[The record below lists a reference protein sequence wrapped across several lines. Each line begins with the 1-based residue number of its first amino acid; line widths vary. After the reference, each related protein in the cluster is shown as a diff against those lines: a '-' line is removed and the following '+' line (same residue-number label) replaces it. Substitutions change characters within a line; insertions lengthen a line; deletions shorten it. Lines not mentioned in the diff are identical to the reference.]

1 MKIAALVMR
10 SSTSSAEAEVH
21 ASKASQ
27 GGKGRRSR
35 RVNKTRWCLTTCRRT
50 STTKRM
56 KNSER
61 RRWKLTNFET
71 NVVRSNHEASRFS
84 PRRFDEHRGFQFL
97 QFHDITIETAPK
109 TVTLK
114 SFHLHGSLLS
124 KVRSLESC
132 LQLRE
137 CKLHFTSFPSGSCQ
151 RWRATYE
158 IHFVV
163 FLVAVGCKYRE
174 FNLTCRQ
181 SNFWSSWEIVIKPA
195 TTDACAN
202 NGTWTNRKP
211 LTCNVCVNV
220 QTCVI

>member
-35 RVNKTRWCLTTCRRT
+35 RANKTRWCLTTCRRT

-84 PRRFDEHRGFQFL
+84 PRRFDEHPRLSIF
-97 QFHDITIETAPK
+97 TIPRYYDWNGTQDSYVEEFPSPRIS
-109 TVTLK
+109 TLK
-114 SFHLHGSLLS
+114 G
-124 KVRSLESC
+124 SLESC